1 MRGTRVV
8 NTRSP
13 DQAAELDALLIERGA
28 VPLSYPCI
36 DMAPPLDSAPLAR
49 ALDELSRGWFDWLV
63 LTSANAV
70 RAVAVAAREAGSR
83 RWEAGLRRGRSTRA
97 GLLSPQLVR
106 GPRERSGICSGV
118 AVALQP
124 ETYTAADL
132 AKELVARK
140 PGAVLLPL
148 ADRAR
153 DILPQALRAAGAA
166 VRAVTAYRTVVGQ
179 GGVDLAELLRR
190 GEVDAVL
197 FTSPSTVD
205 NLAVRLQQ
213 DGGEWSLLQGVCVGC
228 IGPVTAQAAAGKGL
242 QVRVQPE
249 QHTLTALVD
258 ALDAYFAAEGWEGS
272 RS

>member
-70 RAVAVAAREAGSR
+70 RAVGLAAREAGL
-83 RWEAGLRRGRSTRA
+83 APPRGGAAPWALDTGGALVAAVGPGTARA
-97 GLLSPQLVR
+97 VRDLL
-106 GPRERSGICSGV
+106 GV